1 MISLDL
7 FRRRPAGVQ
16 IPSEILSEISTGILR
31 LLTNPVDFR
40 RGFVLQIDCAW
51 EIGGGSGC
59 QEAADADLA
68 SGED

>member
-1 MISLDL
+1 MSHDAVSNQEKKKG
-7 FRRRPAGVQ
+7 RACPT
-16 IPSEILSEISTGILR
+16 SR